1 MPESKSAGRP
11 KAPKGA
17 GKSSFELIN
26 TDTLQSMLPVQ
37 EGATILDLACG
48 KGFYSLFLAPLAG
61 DNGLIYATDLWEQGL
76 EMLEQE
82 AGKKNITN
90 IRTIKEDATEKI
102 HIDSHSVDLC
112 LMATVLHDFKEMNAA
127 KKVLAQVKDLLKPG
141 GCLAV
146 VEFKKI
152 DGPPGPPAHIRL
164 SPDET
169 RKLATDSGFTEI
181 GSADLGEYNYMMTFK
196 A

>member
-1 MPESKSAGRP
+1 MPESKSAGGP
-11 KAPKGA
+11 KSPKGA

-26 TDTLQSMLPVQ
+26 TDTFQNMLPLKK
-37 EGATILDLACG
+37 GATILDLACG

-76 EMLEQE
+76 EMLGQE
-82 AGKKNITN
+82 AEKKNISN
-90 IRTIKEDATEKI
+90 IQTIKTDATQKI
-102 HIDSHSVDLC
+102 EIDSHSVDLC

-152 DGPPGPPAHIRL
+152 DGPPGPPVHIRL

-169 RKLATDSGFTEI
+169 RKLATESGYTAI
-181 GSADLGEYNYMMTFK
+181 GSADLGEYNYLMTFR